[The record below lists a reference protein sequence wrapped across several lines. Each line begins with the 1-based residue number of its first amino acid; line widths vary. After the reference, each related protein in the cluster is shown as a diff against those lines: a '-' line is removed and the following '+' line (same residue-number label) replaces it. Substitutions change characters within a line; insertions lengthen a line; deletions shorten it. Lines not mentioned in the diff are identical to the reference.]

1 MSPLTKEGNMDGKVM
16 QNMPVTVPT
25 HVTVGSF
32 TTGKAAAPQGL
43 VLKLELPKL
52 VENQPEEVEQK
63 VPLPLFGAHI
73 REGIA
78 VVKDWMK
85 KP

>member
-1 MSPLTKEGNMDGKVM
+1 MSPLTKEENMDGKVM

-52 VENQPEEVEQK
+52 VENQPEEVEREA
-63 VPLPLFGAHI
+63 PPLFGVHI